1 MGQHNFKYISH
12 HNWLASLA
20 FMALGFPTLGF
31 SAECEFNAVNEWQNG
46 FTGEVTI
53 HNNTEAQINGWQVDI
68 TLAQGE
74 SINSAWRA
82 KLSGSNPYQ
91 LVNYDWNG
99 KIDVGGSKSFG
110 FNGVKPNG
118 EALNQPKLAG
128 ICSNNSND
136 QNVKDITVAI
146 SASSVEAT
154 APANIDFSSEVT
166 NAESSNLTYNW
177 QFGDGTE
184 SSEAS
189 PTHSYQQA
197 GNYQVRLT
205 VSDQDDEYSS
215 EQLTI
220 SITEPEP
227 EFAQCDYQVEQE
239 WNSGFRGKV
248 TITNTENVA
257 INGWKVLMA
266 FADNTKLTGVWHA
279 NHSGNNPYE
288 IVNENY
294 NKTIRPGQTLDF
306 GFNAQKASENDAP
319 TTPSLGGLCSLD
331 GSINHAP
338 SAVATAS
345 VTSGDYPLTVVF
357 DGTESNDLDN
367 DQLTFNWDFGD
378 GNVSTEQQV
387 TYVYQ
392 EQGAFQAKL
401 TVSDGVLSRVS
412 ETINIQVTEPETPPV
427 IKPFV
432 LDSDNSS
439 LYFVSTKKQHVVETH
454 TFTSLEGNISTEGEV
469 SLSIDLNSVETGVDT
484 RDERMREHLFVT
496 SVFSQAEVLLLVD
509 YSALTVIPIGDA
521 QTQSVTAMLNL
532 NGIVAQ
538 INADVLVQRL
548 SAEKI
553 LVQSVQPVLINAT
566 DFDFEQ
572 GIETLKTL
580 ASLSVISYAVP
591 VSFSLMFE
599 VQE

>member
-1 MGQHNFKYISH
+1 MGQHNFNNKPH

-20 FMALGFPTLGF
+20 FISLTLPALAN
-31 SAECEFNAVNEWQNG
+31 SAECKFEVVNEWQNG

-53 HNNTEAQINGWQVDI
+53 HNDGDSQINGWQVQ
-68 TLAQGE
+68 LGFHQGE

-82 KLSGSNPYQ
+82 KLTGTNPYQ
-91 LVNYDWNG
+91 LKNHDWNG
-99 KIDVGGSKSFG
+99 KIDVGASKSFG
-110 FNGVKPNG
+110 FNGVKSNG
-118 EALNQPKLAG
+118 EPVSQPTLSG
-128 ICSNNSND
+128 ICAASSND
-136 QNVKDITVAI
+136 DTDSISVAI
-146 SASSVEAT
+146 SASSLQST
-154 APANIDFSSEVT
+154 APANIDFSSEVN

-197 GNYQVRLT
+197 GTYQVRLT

-279 NHSGNNPYE
+279 NHSGNNPYD

-357 DGTESNDLDN
+357 DGSESTDLDN

-412 ETINIQVTEPETPPV
+412 ETITIQVTEPETPPV
-427 IKPFV
+427 VKPFI

-454 TFTSLEGNISTEGEV
+454 TFTSLEGNISIEGEV

-496 SVFSQAEVLLLVD
+496 SVFSEAEVLLLVD
-509 YSALTVIPIGDA
+509 YSALTAMPIGDA

-553 LVQSVQPVLINAT
+553 LVQSVQPILINAA